1 MARIALDKPSTLT
14 GRAANWY
21 ARRQYGKEVDPILAM
36 AHNTKVL
43 RADAQFE
50 MKVAK
55 FDRLPKDLKDLAV
68 MACSVAI
75 GCSWCIDF
83 GHWLTLNA
91 GMDPRKVEDIVRW
104 RESDAHTDLERA
116 VIEFAEAATETPAAV
131 RDELVERLRQDLDD
145 AQLVELAMM
154 VAVENLRSRFNSS
167 LGLTSQG
174 FKDSCTVPNAVPNAV
189 RGTVPDTVA
198 STVPSRG

>member
-1 MARIALDKPSTLT
+1 MARIPLDTPTTFT
-14 GRAANWY
+14 GRAADWY
-21 ARRQYGKEVDPILAM
+21 ARRTYGRNLDPVRAM

-55 FDRLPKDLKDLAV
+55 FDRLPKQLKDLAV
-68 MACSVAI
+68 MASSVTI

-91 GMDPRKVEDIVRW
+91 GMDPRKVQDIARW
-104 RESDAHTDLERA
+104 RDSDAYTELERA
-116 VIEFAEAATETPAAV
+116 VIEFAEAASQTPTQV
-131 RDELVERLRQDLDD
+131 TDELVARLRQDLDD

-174 FKDSCTVPNAVPNAV
+174 FNEACEVPARA
-189 RGTVPDTVA
+189 
-198 STVPSRG
+198 